1 MLKFLTA
8 HTIELLLLIIHKNNT
23 CIQAKKD
30 AILRWI
36 TYEAIGEPTV
46 ADAILDR
53 IVHTAHQ
60 IELTGESVR
69 KIMGN
74 RK

>member
-1 MLKFLTA
+1 M
-8 HTIELLLLIIHKNNT
+8 LIIHKNNT
-23 CIQAKKD
+23 CLQAKKD